1 MNKFWK
7 AAPWLSR
14 LMLLP
19 PTAIFALIA
28 GRYLA
33 HPVASAAAQG
43 IVVLPG
49 LGVTIARVG
58 FGGFPLGCAIFLA
71 TCLLSERR
79 VITGLTFVAIMISVV
94 LAVRV
99 FGMTADSTVQ
109 ENLKLVNAEAGL
121 LAVTGFGLFVELSR
135 RAHFRRLHPELQPS
149 RILENQRY

>member
-19 PTAIFALIA
+19 PIVIFALIA
-28 GRYLA
+28 ARYLA
-33 HPVASAAAQG
+33 DPVASAAAQG
-43 IVVLPG
+43 IVLPPG

-58 FGGFPLGCAIFLA
+58 FGGFPLGCSIFLA
-71 TCLLSERR
+71 TCLRSERR
-79 VITGLTFVAIMISVV
+79 VIIGLTFVAIMIGVV

-99 FGMTADSTVQ
+99 FGMTMDSTVQ

-121 LAVTGFGLFVELSR
+121 LAVTGFGLFLELSR
-135 RAHFRRLHPELQPS
+135 RRRPQSQHGTAG
-149 RILENQRY
+149 

>member
-7 AAPWLSR
+7 VAPWLSR

-28 GRYLA
+28 ARYLA
-33 HPVASAAAQG
+33 DPVASAAAQG
-43 IVVLPG
+43 IVLPPG

-58 FGGFPLGCAIFLA
+58 FGGFPLGCSIFLA

-79 VITGLTFVAIMISVV
+79 VIIGLTFVAIMIGVV
-94 LAVRV
+94 LGVRV
-99 FGMTADSTVQ
+99 FGMTMDSTVQ

-121 LAVTGFGLFVELSR
+121 LAVTGFGLFLEWSR
-135 RAHFRRLHPELQPS
+135 RRRPRSQHGTAG
-149 RILENQRY
+149 